1 MHHRNPRAAIVAALL
16 ILPLPALA
24 QNTVANPAAE
34 AARREEAASRASDSS
49 AATSERRGR
58 LSTYEMDQVVVPGQ
72 RPSPYG
78 DDELIGDYAQPRW
91 TAQRLFPGTRVY
103 VIPKGEIDV
112 EQWYRWKTPK
122 DGGPTTLQS
131 QTELEFGLPHRL
143 QLDLYLLSERETGV
157 AGSDH
162 TGNSIELRYA
172 FADWGKL
179 WGNPAVYLEWV
190 SMGGEPDVVE
200 GKLLL
205 GDSFAPGWHWGVNL
219 SVEQATTGSR
229 STERQF
235 TGAISHTVLDR
246 KLQLGLETRVM
257 WTDERGSRRDYERE
271 VELGPSIQFRPLT
284 QMHIDIAPLWGL
296 TKDSKKT
303 NTYVIFGWEF

>member
-1 MHHRNPRAAIVAALL
+1 MTPRTLHAALAAVTFL
-16 ILPLPALA
+16 MPFHAFSSDRMPD
-24 QNTVANPAAE
+24 PAAE
-34 AARREEAASRASDSS
+34 AARREAAAAQGDDTSS
-49 AATSERRGR
+49 STAERRGR
-58 LSTYEMDQVVVPGQ
+58 LSTYEMEQVLVPGQ
-72 RPSPYG
+72 RPPVYG
-78 DDELIGDYAQPRW
+78 EDELIGDYAQPRW

-103 VIPKGEIDV
+103 VIPKGEIDI

-179 WGNPAVYLEWV
+179 WGNPALYLEWV

-205 GDSFAPGWHWGVNL
+205 GDSFAPGWHWGMNL
-219 SVEQATTGSR
+219 SVEQATARSR
-229 STERQF
+229 STERQI

-246 KLQLGLETRVM
+246 RLQLGLETRVM

-271 VELGPSIQFRPLT
+271 VELGPSIQIRPLT